1 MISSWPT
8 FDARFQFPAEEQEM
22 DMVIA
27 AIRAVRNRRAE
38 MNVPPSKKS
47 ALYIVTD
54 RPEPFRSGEKYLMRL
69 AFTDNLVVS
78 TDLPEGHDRM
88 VSAITGEAKLFMPME
103 QLVDIQQELAR
114 IEKEKTKAEKNLAGI
129 EGKLKTRLFG
139 QCTGGCRGRRAGEGE
154 KLRRLIAQL
163 TESAARLQP

>member
-1 MISSWPT
+1 
-8 FDARFQFPAEEQEM
+8 
-22 DMVIA
+22 
-27 AIRAVRNRRAE
+27 
-38 MNVPPSKKS
+38 
-47 ALYIVTD
+47 
-54 RPEPFRSGEKYLMRL
+54 
-69 AFTDNLVVS
+69 
-78 TDLPEGHDRM
+78 M

-129 EGKLKTRLFG
+129 EGKLKNPGFLANAPEAVV
-139 QCTGGCRGRRAGEGE
+139 AGEQEKAE